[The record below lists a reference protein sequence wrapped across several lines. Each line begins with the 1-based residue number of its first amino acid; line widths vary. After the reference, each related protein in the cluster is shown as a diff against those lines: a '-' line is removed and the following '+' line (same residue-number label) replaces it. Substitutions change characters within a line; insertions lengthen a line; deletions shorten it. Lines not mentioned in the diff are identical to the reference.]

1 MTLLKVEVFSDLLAD
16 ETSVLRNTVTAPTN
30 SAPTPTIN
38 RTLAMGDT
46 LYE

>member
-1 MTLLKVEVFSDLLAD
+1 MTLLKLRSSATFWLMKR
-16 ETSVLRNTVTAPTN
+16 SVLRNTVTAPTN
-30 SAPTPTIN
+30 SAPMPTIN